1 MHGFDLPSAT
11 SVTLAVM
18 LWKGY
23 SADLTLGETNVG
35 PTNIFSTV
43 LFGRKGYIVVSHA
56 KLQGVLLGFR
66 ALAERLA

>member
-1 MHGFDLPSAT
+1 
-11 SVTLAVM
+11 M

-23 SADLTLGETNVG
+23 SADLTLGETSVG

-43 LFGRKGYIVVSHA
+43 LFGREGYRVVSHA
-56 KLQGVLLGFR
+56 KFQGVLLGFQ